1 MPLTMQDSSKLVDML
16 RSSASL
22 PAAKIDGDV
31 FVRAAQSAGI
41 PDDMNTLNKIV
52 SLVNQ
57 GKSPNE
63 AALIVAGKLQG
74 VQNATR

>member
-31 FVRAAQSAGI
+31 FVRAAQSVGI

-63 AALIVAGKLQG
+63 AALIVAKKLQG